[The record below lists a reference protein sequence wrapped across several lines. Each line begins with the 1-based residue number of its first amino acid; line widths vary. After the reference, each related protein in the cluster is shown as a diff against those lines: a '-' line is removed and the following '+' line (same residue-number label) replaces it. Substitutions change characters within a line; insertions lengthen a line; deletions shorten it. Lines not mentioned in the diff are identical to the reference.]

1 MTTFIY
7 APEFWIGSWAGFV
20 TWTCFMLMWRV
31 ARAEVCRAE
40 RTRVARAAS
49 AVGFAVMP

>member
-31 ARAEVCRAE
+31 ARLE
-40 RTRVARAAS
+40 RQLRQYEMR
-49 AVGFAVMP
+49 PR